1 MKSKLKRLSLYF
13 LIATPIALYAGGII
27 GQYYEMQAGIRASTN
42 PDEVGQVMGK
52 FEMGLGAIKYSLTNK
67 YGLMFFGLSIVFLM
81 ILMVYKFGWPEKKLI
96 DDVRNFEYA
105 EDGAYGT
112 ARWWGMDGKK
122 VSDILDVKPIDKT
135 DGIILGAETSS
146 LPVKSYK
153 HLSEKERTKKVYS
166 LPKGTRLNEHVAVF
180 GASGTMKSRAFGRNE
195 ILQHIKHGDS
205 MVITDPKGEL
215 YEDSKVL
222 LEKEG
227 YTVRALN
234 LVNLENSDSWN
245 MLAEI
250 GDDEVMAQIFVE
262 IIFKNTTSTKD
273 AGSFWTTAEMN
284 LCKALCLYVCL
295 DPTME
300 KTMSSVYKLITT
312 KTPEE
317 LDAMFKTLSI
327 THPAKGAYNVYS
339 QSGENVKGGV
349 VIGLG
354 SRLQLF
360 QSQLVCEVTNH
371 KEIDLLLPATE
382 KCAYFCITSDQ
393 HSTFDF
399 IAALFYSML
408 FIKLVE
414 FADKQPEKQCPKK
427 IYFILDEFP
436 NIGQI
441 PDFDKKISTIR
452 SRGLNVSI
460 LFQSITQLMEKYP
473 QGKWETILNNC
484 DTKLFL
490 GCNEMTTA
498 EFISEMSGEVTQR
511 VHSENKSTTGESK
524 GSATGKRRLIIPDEV
539 RRLPNDECLI
549 MIRGQNMLRG
559 YKFDFTRHPMAKR
572 LEKSSIEDHV
582 PEWRRRKEAES
593 HQTVDS
599 WAQREIEREKAQ
611 EVILKEDVAP
621 KTKDASCFHSKAK
634 SVSQKKDFLI

>member
-1 MKSKLKRLSLYF
+1 MKSKLKRLSLYL
-13 LIATPIALYAGGII
+13 LIATPIAFYLGGVI
-27 GQYYEMQAGIRASTN
+27 GQYYKMQAGIRDSTTAS
-42 PDEVGQVMGK
+42 DVELVMSD
-52 FEMGLGAIKYSLTNK
+52 FEIGFGALKHTFSSK
-67 YGLMFFGLSIVFLM
+67 YGVTFFVISIVFLM
-81 ILMVYKFGWPEKKLI
+81 ILMVYRFGFPEQKLI
-96 DDVRNFEYA
+96 DDVRKFEYA

-112 ARWWGMDGKK
+112 ARWLGLDGKK

-146 LPVKSYK
+146 LPVKSYN
-153 HLSEKERTKKVYS
+153 HLSEKEKTKDVYS
-166 LPKGTRLNEHVAVF
+166 LPKHTRLNEHVAVF

-262 IIFKNTTSTKD
+262 TIFRNTTSAKD
-273 AGSFWTTAEMN
+273 AGSFWTMAEMN

-312 KTPEE
+312 KTPDE
-317 LDAMFKTLSI
+317 LDAMFKSLSI
-327 THPAKGAYNVYS
+327 THPARGAYNVYS
-339 QSGENVKGGV
+339 QSGDNVKGGV

-360 QSQLVCEVTNH
+360 QSQLVCEVTSY

-414 FADKQPEKQCPKK
+414 FADEQPNKQCPKK
-427 IYFILDEFP
+427 VYFILDEFP

-441 PDFDKKISTIR
+441 PDFEKKMSTIR

-473 QGKWETILNNC
+473 HGKWETILNNC

-511 VHSENKSTTGESK
+511 VHSENKSTTGESE
-524 GSATGKRRLIIPDEV
+524 GSATGKRRLILPDEV

-559 YKFDFTRHPMAKR
+559 FKFDFTRHPMAKG
-572 LEKSSIEDHV
+572 LVKSSIEDHV
-582 PEWRRRKEAES
+582 PEWRRRKESES
-593 HQTVDS
+593 QPKASS
-599 WAQREIEREKAQ
+599 WVEREIEREKKLESPLESQ
-611 EVILKEDVAP
+611 EESTEIRV
-621 KTKDASCFHSKAK
+621 SKNR
-634 SVSQKKDFLI
+634 DFLI